1 MGELK
6 QISEQQ
12 QTLVERVKALG
23 QQIYLANLGLATKV
37 EEEGK
42 KQYDKVIAK
51 GSEVRGAEA
60 SKAALAAAGL
70 VEVLK
75 AEAEKLKTEAEKLKG
90 DGLKQQVESLKQRL
104 TGLNLKEE
112 SQRLF
117 DELVAV
123 GEKRKAA

>member
-6 QISEQQ
+6 QLSESQQ
-12 QTLVERVKALG
+12 NLVERVKSLG
-23 QQIYLANLGLATKV
+23 QQIYLANLGLASKV

-51 GSEVRGAEA
+51 GTEVRGAEA
-60 SKAALAAAGL
+60 SKAIVAAAGL

-75 AEAEKLKTEAEKLKG
+75 SEAEKLKTTDLKA
-90 DGLKQQVESLKQRL
+90 QVESLKQRL
-104 TGLNLKEE
+104 ASLKLKEE
-112 SQRLF
+112 TQRLF
-117 DELVAV
+117 DELVAA

>member
-12 QTLVERVKALG
+12 QTLVERVKSLG

-37 EEEGK
+37 EEESK

-51 GSEVRGAEA
+51 GTEVRGAEA

-75 AEAEKLKTEAEKLKG
+75 TEAEKLKAEAEKLNV
-90 DGLKQQVESLKQRL
+90 DALKQQVETLKQRL
-104 TGLNLKEE
+104 AGLNLKEE

-117 DELVAV
+117 DELVAA

>member
-6 QISEQQ
+6 QLSESQQ
-12 QTLVERVKALG
+12 GLLDRVKSLG
-23 QQIYLANLGLATKV
+23 QQVYLANLGLVSKV

-42 KQYDKVIAK
+42 KQYDRIVAA
-51 GSEVRGAEA
+51 GGEQSN
-60 SKAALAAAGL
+60 KAAVVVNGL

-75 AEAEKLKTEAEKLKG
+75 VEADKLRA
-90 DGLKQQVESLKQRL
+90 DGLKAQVETLKQRF

-112 SQRLF
+112 GQKLF
-117 DELVAV
+117 DDLVAA

>member
-12 QTLVERVKALG
+12 QTLVERVKSLG
-23 QQIYLANLGLATKV
+23 QQIYLANLGLASKV

-51 GSEVRGAEA
+51 GTEVRGAEA
-60 SKAALAAAGL
+60 GKAALAAAGL

-75 AEAEKLKTEAEKLKG
+75 AEAEKLNVDA
-90 DGLKQQVESLKQRL
+90 LKQQVETLKQRL

-117 DELVAV
+117 DELVAA

>member
-6 QISEQQ
+6 QLSESQQ
-12 QTLVERVKALG
+12 GLVERVKSLG

-42 KQYDKVIAK
+42 KQYDRLVAA
-51 GSEVRGAEA
+51 GAE
-60 SKAALAAAGL
+60 SRGTQEDRKAVLAAVGL

-75 AEAEKLKTEAEKLKG
+75 SEAEKLKAA
-90 DGLKQQVESLKQRL
+90 DLKQQVETLKQRL
-104 TGLNLKEE
+104 SGLNLKEE
-112 SQRLF
+112 TQRFF
-117 DELVAV
+117 DELVAT

>member
-6 QISEQQ
+6 QLSEQQ
-12 QTLVERVKALG
+12 QSLVERVKSLG

-37 EEEGK
+37 EAEGK

-51 GSEVRGAEA
+51 GTEVRGAEA
-60 SKAALAAAGL
+60 GKAVVAAVGL

-75 AEAEKLKTEAEKLKG
+75 AEAEKLKTTDLKA
-90 DGLKQQVESLKQRL
+90 QVESLKQRL
-104 TGLNLKEE
+104 AALSLKEE

-117 DELVAV
+117 DELVAT

>member
-6 QISEQQ
+6 QLSESQ
-12 QTLVERVKALG
+12 QTLVERVKSLG
-23 QQIYLANLGLATKV
+23 QQIYLANLGLASKV

-51 GSEVRGAEA
+51 GTEVRGVEA
-60 SKAALAAAGL
+60 SKAVVAATGL

-75 AEAEKLKTEAEKLKG
+75 SEAEKLKTADLKA
-90 DGLKQQVESLKQRL
+90 QVESLKQRL
-104 TGLNLKEE
+104 SGLKLKEE

-117 DELVAV
+117 DELVAA
-123 GEKRKAA
+123 GEKRSAA

>member
-6 QISEQQ
+6 QLSESQ
-12 QTLVERVKALG
+12 QTLVERVKSLG
-23 QQIYLANLGLATKV
+23 QQIYLANLGLASKV

-51 GSEVRGAEA
+51 GTEVRGAEA
-60 SKAALAAAGL
+60 SKAVVAATGL

-75 AEAEKLKTEAEKLKG
+75 SEAEKLKTADLKA
-90 DGLKQQVESLKQRL
+90 QVESLKQRL
-104 TGLNLKEE
+104 TGLKLKEE

-117 DELVAV
+117 DELVAA
-123 GEKRKAA
+123 GEKRNAA

>member
-6 QISEQQ
+6 QLSEQQ
-12 QTLVERVKALG
+12 QSLVERVKSLG
-23 QQIYLANLGLATKV
+23 QQIYLANLGLAAKV

-51 GSEVRGAEA
+51 GTEVRGAEA
-60 SKAALAAAGL
+60 SKAAVAATGL

-75 AEAEKLKTEAEKLKG
+75 AEAEKLKTTDLKA
-90 DGLKQQVESLKQRL
+90 QVESLKQRL
-104 TGLNLKEE
+104 TGLNLKDE

-117 DELVAV
+117 DELVAA